1 MYYVILKHP
10 YKSGPNRP
18 IKQNKMQIT
27 LFVKHFSYSSTLIAE
42 YFMIKKY
49 TYLKSIL

>member
-10 YKSGPNRP
+10 YKSGPKRP